1 MAFFCIYC
9 KIKKFVFTLYFK
21 VNIMD
26 TNLEDIKHIR
36 SMMERSSKFLSLSG
50 MSGVSAGFFA
60 LVGAGIGHLI
70 LKGEL
75 SITGVQLYDFIILAI
90 VTLILATSVGFFFCM
105 RKAKK
110 SGAKLWMP
118 VTQQIIKDFSVPM
131 IIGGIFCIILI
142 YQQATQMVAPS
153 MLIFYGLALINAG
166 SRTYRDIRILGAC
179 EILLGLAAGIFVC
192 NGLLFW
198 AIGFGVLHIVYGIII
213 YYKYDMKSVKN
224 G

>member
-1 MAFFCIYC
+1 
-9 KIKKFVFTLYFK
+9 
-21 VNIMD
+21 MD

-60 LVGAGIGHLI
+60 LAGAGVGHLI
-70 LKGEL
+70 LKDEF
-75 SITGVQLYDFIILAI
+75 SITGVQLYDFIILAV

-105 RKAKK
+105 KKAQK

-118 VTQQIIKDFSVPM
+118 VTQQIIKDFSIPM
-131 IIGGIFCIILI
+131 IVGGIFCVILV
-142 YQQATQMVAPS
+142 YQQAARMVASS
-153 MLIFYGLALINAG
+153 MLIFYGLALISAG

-179 EILLGLAAGIFVC
+179 EILLGFMAGIFVC